1 MVASGS
7 GVAALLVIFLLSL
20 GGSAWASNEHP
31 VNHIVSIS
39 ESFAGLSASVPQT
52 VISVHHVVNVPDS
65 FPVSD
70 SVSAKLGQG
79 YSALAEA
86 HGGC

>member
-7 GVAALLVIFLLSL
+7 GVAALLVIFLLGL
-20 GGSAWASNEHP
+20 GGSAWASKEHP
-31 VNHIVSIS
+31 VNHIVSVS
-39 ESFAGLSASVPQT
+39 DSLAGLSASVPQT
-52 VISVHHVVNVPDS
+52 VISVHHVVNVSDS
-65 FPVSD
+65 FPLTD

-79 YSALAEA
+79 YSVLADA